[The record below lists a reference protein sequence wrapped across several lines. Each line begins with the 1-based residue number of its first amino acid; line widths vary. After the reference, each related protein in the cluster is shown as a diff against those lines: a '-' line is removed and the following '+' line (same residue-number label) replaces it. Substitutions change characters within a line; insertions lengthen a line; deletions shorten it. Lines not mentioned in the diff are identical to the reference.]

1 LENETPK
8 KPRKT
13 GVVAF
18 DGLHQEMVGEAKAHA
33 DDGLQQ
39 KLAEINFANRR
50 TAAFYKD
57 ITGVLAADEK
67 IHQQHLLNK
76 HPPNPLLVKWKVVH
90 DAEHPGGFLMMPDGP
105 VKQEEY
111 EPIDPKA
118 LRKYVRQLQKKDLSP
133 GTEAET
139 KEENEDEQY

>member
-1 LENETPK
+1 MENETPK

-13 GVVAF
+13 GEVTF
-18 DGLHQEMVGEAKAHA
+18 EGLHREIVGQAKEHA
-33 DDGLQQ
+33 DANLQQ
-39 KLAEINFANRR
+39 KLNEINFAN
-50 TAAFYKD
+50 THSSTFYND
-57 ITGVLAADEK
+57 IKAVLAADEK
-67 IHQQHLLNK
+67 IHQQNRLNR
-76 HPPNPLLVKWKVVH
+76 HPPNSLLVKWKVVH

-118 LRKYVRQLQKKDLSP
+118 LRKYIRELQKKDLNP
-133 GTEAET
+133 GTEAEI